1 MAIDNYYKDRKH
13 NHQVQLFLKSLDL
26 KMYDLDKHPCFDDL
40 KLLQDIKRDLWCWLS
55 QKEKDYW
62 HYYWFLV
69 YTDKKRLNR
78 KAFRRLDKFV
88 ENVIYRQ
95 TTRQEQVNKIKA
107 IRI

>member
-1 MAIDNYYKDRKH
+1 MNPYTTRKH
-13 NHQVQLFLKSLDL
+13 NLQVKLFLKSIDL
-26 KMYDLDKHPCFDDL
+26 KPHDLDKHPCFDDL
-40 KLLQDIKRDLWCWLS
+40 KLLQDIKRDLWSWLDR
-55 QKEKDYW
+55 KEKDYW

-95 TTRQEQVNKIKA
+95 SVRQDKVSKIKA
-107 IRI
+107 LRQ